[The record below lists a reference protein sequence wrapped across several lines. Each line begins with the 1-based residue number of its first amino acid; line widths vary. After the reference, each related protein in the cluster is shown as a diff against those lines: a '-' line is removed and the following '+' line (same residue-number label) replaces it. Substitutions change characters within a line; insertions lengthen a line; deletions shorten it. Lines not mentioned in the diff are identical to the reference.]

1 MANENSNSTVD
12 SQLRHTKHQ
21 SDQSVQPESAT
32 RDLEDQQILQPSEE
46 GNRTIEQNMSNS
58 VGPATENL

>member
-1 MANENSNSTVD
+1 MANDNKNSTVD

-21 SDQSVQPESAT
+21 SDPSVQPESGT
-32 RDLEDQQILQPSEE
+32 RDVEEQVLQPSDE
-46 GNRTIEQNMSNS
+46 GDRTIEQNMGNN